1 MHMKSSS
8 LYLTLALV
16 CLGTWGTAQASDI
29 VVPAGTLMT
38 CTLDEP
44 KFSSATVS
52 VGDPFLCYP
61 RTMQQF
67 GKIVFPRGTY
77 LVGHLEADKDPG
89 HFVGKGYLKLAFDR
103 VGVPAGDLPLT
114 AKVIAVAGYNVDRQG
129 KIIGHGHATRDVV
142 EWMLPPLWPW
152 KVLTLPARGPRPTLK
167 GETRVTLRVM
177 DDIIVPQ
184 TTTPG
189 WHRFGE
195 TPSSFSVPNNQTAPR
210 AVAASYQPAPVIAA
224 AVPQVEM
231 MAAVDAPL
239 VSNLP
244 PGLSP
249 DAETVTGCQP
259 ASIAAPAVV
268 QSIARAPA
276 VVQPAMLQQI
286 ALQPAMLQP
295 TMVQTSMPQ
304 PRITTS
310 AVRVTAN
317 PAPSVANAWAAN
329 VTLFALADGSVFPA
343 TQYWRDQDQ
352 LWYVSDGY
360 KGTVAMNSID
370 WSTTTKLN
378 VARNVRVM
386 LRNAPVDLNAGA
398 N

>member
-1 MHMKSSS
+1 MKSGS
-8 LYLTLALV
+8 LCFTLALF
-16 CLGTWGTAQASDI
+16 CLAACGAAQARDI

-67 GKIVFPRGTY
+67 GQVVFPRGTY
-77 LVGHLEADKDPG
+77 LVGHLESDKEPG

-103 VGVPAGDLPLT
+103 LGLPTSDLPLT
-114 AKVIAVAGYNVDRQG
+114 AKVIAVDGFNVNRQG

-167 GETRVTLRVM
+167 GEVRITLRVM

-195 TPSSFSVPNNQTAPR
+195 PSSFQVPSYQSAPQPR
-210 AVAASYQPAPVIAA
+210 AVAAVSYQTVPVKDAAVVPQIAA
-224 AVPQVEM
+224 SQMAVPQVAVPQVTDVT
-231 MAAVDAPL
+231 AADLDANTPL
-239 VSNLP
+239 VSYAPIAGCQQASAAPQLATVP
-244 PGLSP
+244 PGVSQQVMIQP
-249 DAETVTGCQP
+249 VVSQQAMPQTVTAQP
-259 ASIAAPAVV
+259 VV
-268 QSIARAPA
+268 SRQVTA
-276 VVQPAMLQQI
+276 QPVMVRQVMA
-286 ALQPAMLQP
+286 QPRMATVSRLAN
-295 TMVQTSMPQ
+295 PQ
-304 PRITTS
+304 PS
-310 AVRVTAN
+310 L
-317 PAPSVANAWAAN
+317 SNAWAAN
-329 VTLFALADGSVFPA
+329 VTLFALADGTVFPA

-352 LWYVSDGY
+352 LWYVSDGH
-360 KGTVAMNSID
+360 KGTVAMSSID
-370 WSTTTKLN
+370 
-378 VARNVRVM
+378 
-386 LRNAPVDLNAGA
+386 
-398 N
+398 